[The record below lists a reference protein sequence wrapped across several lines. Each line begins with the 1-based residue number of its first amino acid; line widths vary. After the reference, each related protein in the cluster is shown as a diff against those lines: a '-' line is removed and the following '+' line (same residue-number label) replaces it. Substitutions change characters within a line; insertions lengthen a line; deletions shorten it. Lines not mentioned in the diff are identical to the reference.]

1 MGLQKT
7 VGLFSAAIVAV
18 STEHMKT
25 IQLLHNGCWIR
36 HTSGCAE
43 KFGMTDMTSSSK
55 TDYPSGQDK
64 CGVEQELAQ
73 QRALLRTVIDES
85 PNVILVKDW
94 DGRFLLG
101 NRALAQLYNTTPE
114 ALVGKDDGAFNPNA
128 AQVAFYL
135 ENVQGIMRR
144 FESEVVFETSTDAV
158 TGELRYYQ
166 SVKKPLRDAKG
177 DLQILVIAHDITEM
191 RRAQLRAEARERQL
205 QYVLDATGEGVWDW
219 DITTARVAHNA
230 RWALLLGMQPDA
242 LDNSIEEFIAAL
254 HPDDRTDVQQ
264 ALDACLAGQS
274 SYWHEHRM
282 VRSDGRVIWVLD
294 RGNVVERDANGKPLR
309 MVGSFADITDRK
321 LAEKELIEARRR
333 AEVLNEEMTQT
344 LQLVRDMAREA
355 REANRAKSEFL
366 ATMSHEIRTP
376 MNGIIGMTRLLL
388 ETPLNKEQTE
398 YAVAVEQSADGLL
411 HIINDI
417 LDFSKIEAGK
427 LEINHQ
433 DFDLRDLLTEVE
445 HSLRWRVQE
454 KHLAYHVH
462 LDAGLPRW
470 VHGAKQRMRQ
480 VLLNLI
486 ANAVKFT
493 HQGQVQLHIARVLNY
508 PGLCLRFEVHDTGIG
523 IAQADQ
529 ARLFQPFQ
537 QVDTSNRRQYG
548 GTGLGLSI
556 CKRLVTLMS
565 GQMGMSSVPDQGS
578 VFWFEVPLAEGIAPA
593 PEPTLPSP
601 NPVRPAA
608 VVVQPLVSP
617 PESRPLP
624 LFQTAASVPVSAAAP
639 PQPTTNDAKAKT
651 DLQLLLVED
660 NAVNQRLA
668 QALLTRLGHHVSAVL
683 NGREAL
689 TLLAQRRFDA
699 VLMDC
704 QMPVMDGFEATIAI
718 RAGKAGVLQPQI
730 PVIAMTANAM
740 VGDRERCLEVGMND
754 YVAKPINLPL
764 LKAALAKVG
773 AL

>member
-1 MGLQKT
+1 
-7 VGLFSAAIVAV
+7 
-18 STEHMKT
+18 
-25 IQLLHNGCWIR
+25 
-36 HTSGCAE
+36 
-43 KFGMTDMTSSSK
+43 MTDMASPSESQ
-55 TDYPSGQDK
+55 YP
-64 CGVEQELAQ
+64 CGLQQCSIEQELAQ
-73 QRALLRTVIDES
+73 QRALLRTVIDEN
-85 PNVILVKDW
+85 PNIILVKDW
-94 DGRFLLG
+94 NGRFLLG

-114 ALVGKDDGAFNPNA
+114 ELVGKDDGAFNPNA

-219 DITTARVAHNA
+219 DITMARVSHNA

-254 HPDDRTDVQQ
+254 HPDDRTDVQR
-264 ALDACLAGQS
+264 ALDACLAGQG

-411 HIINDI
+411 NIINDI

-445 HSLRWRVQE
+445 HSVRWRVQE
-454 KHLAYHVH
+454 KRLAYHVH
-462 LDAGLPRW
+462 LEAGLPRW

-493 HQGQVQLHIARVLNY
+493 HQGQVQLHISRVLNY

-578 VFWFEVPLAEGIAPA
+578 VFWFEVPLAEGMPSESAITAPVVA
-593 PEPTLPSP
+593 DSTAVDLTSATPTQKASTTPLSPPQTPALVPETA
-601 NPVRPAA
+601 VHRPA
-608 VVVQPLVSP
+608 
-617 PESRPLP
+617 
-624 LFQTAASVPVSAAAP
+624 
-639 PQPTTNDAKAKT
+639 PTTNAT
-651 DLQLLLVED
+651 GQRGLQLLLVED

-754 YVAKPINLPL
+754 YVAKPINLLL